1 MDHQNM
7 TSIFVCMKIR
17 ARLLHL
23 SLHTSEKIMRKMHVI
38 LNLHATYV
46 ARKIKAAI
54 GLYNRLAALAGLCS
68 SLKKYLLIS
77 AETKINICIGY
88 Q

>member
-1 MDHQNM
+1 
-7 TSIFVCMKIR
+7 
-17 ARLLHL
+17 
-23 SLHTSEKIMRKMHVI
+23 MHVI

-54 GLYNRLAALAGLCS
+54 GLYSRLAGLCS

>member
-1 MDHQNM
+1 M

-54 GLYNRLAALAGLCS
+54 ALYNRLAGLCS
-68 SLKKYLLIS
+68 SIKKYLLIS

>member
-7 TSIFVCMKIR
+7 TSILVCMKIR

-46 ARKIKAAI
+46 ARKIKAAF
-54 GLYNRLAALAGLCS
+54 GLYNRLAGLCS
-68 SLKKYLLIS
+68 SIKKYLLIS